1 MQERPT
7 IPDTPGEPDV
17 NWDLY
22 HPVGAS
28 IMVKIPSVSGADYY
42 QVYNGTSTTSKSVSR
57 TFYSSSWEYI
67 PSVGSGPNYI
77 RIQACNSAGCSSE
90 SAPRRI
96 VIFNNP
102 SAPNVSVSPTVVG
115 KGGTVKVDWNR
126 PDGLIWS
133 GAYFKLSCINNSGTD
148 VCAQTIP
155 HIGGSNKSEYS
166 YSFNANE
173 VSGYDIQVKACNKTD
188 SYCSSSVMRTA
199 YVAPA
204 VPGDPAYNV
213 AWDFYYPENTTM
225 TLNLP
230 QSIEGAD
237 SYDVYYYDEGTTPL
251 KVSHVAT
258 SQKSINVNV
267 GALGNHQLQLAACV
281 TSRSGGYHCSGK
293 SEGRRIVAFVPPVSP
308 ELSISP
314 TKPALND
321 DVTVTWN
328 RPDKLIWSGGYF
340 KLSCVTN
347 GNKDI
352 CDEKIDHIGGSHKA
366 QYTHTFKAS
375 EVAQYSISVKAC
387 NKSDKSCTTSNYAL
401 FETAPS
407 HGDPSYNV
415 AWDFY
420 YPENSLMKVTLSQT
434 IEGADSFDVYYY
446 PEAGTPKKVAHVG
459 KNQQTINVNVGEK
472 GNYSL
477 QLAACI
483 TSDSGQYHC
492 GEKSKAIRIVSF
504 SKPDAP
510 TVIVT
515 PETANVNDTVTVNW
529 NRPDNLIWSGGYF
542 KVSCV
547 GENGVEQCGEKIDH
561 IGGSKKSEY
570 THELKVANASVLTFK
585 VTACNKT
592 DATCSSSNL
601 VSKTIGQAQTPV
613 LSATKHD
620 MFLGDTTVLSWTN
633 PKNVKTFNIWV
644 EKPGQEPLLIV
655 QGYTKT
661 FFNRWIQNYPGVHTF
676 YVEAC
681 QENGVCVAS
690 NRINITMKQGR
701 VDQYP
706 VLTSA
711 KSSMVLGDKTL
722 LTWTRPAETTH
733 FNLWVIKPDQ
743 EAFAPW
749 TGLTDTSFNRWI
761 QNYPGIHTYFVEACN
776 AKGECFSSNRV
787 EVSVHPSLGVLEDLV
802 LEAPERA
809 FLKSK
814 GSIKWKFTKT
824 QERQYELTL
833 FVKKPDGEQLVEL
846 ASSSNNQASSFDYLF
861 EKSGD
866 HFFYVQA
873 CALVEQQQ
881 TIPVIT
887 DSLFTP
893 VGEVSKTCSDLEPTK
908 VTVSVINQEFLPE
921 NKGDELTWSSLPSG
935 STVTIESATCSDNC
949 DMASLNWSLLATLKN
964 GETSL
969 ALSNSEGKVYRIKVC
984 FADGSCTSWMS
995 VDAEPAKVETPQTPV
1010 MAQVPDASYSALG
1023 MIDADVD
1030 VNSAGNAT
1038 YETSIEVPVAPGG
1051 FTPELSIQYSS
1062 AGGDSELGYGWALV
1076 GRSTIARCRRY
1087 LEEDGYYQ
1095 GIQLDETDAVCLDG
1109 QRLVPEVAGSKLAS
1123 GTTYR
1128 LKSEPNVK
1136 VEYLGN
1142 TGFVVYLPSGE
1153 QHTYGNV
1160 DNARVKE
1167 VASSTVYQWHL
1178 SKKSDTYGN
1187 VIHYEYQG
1195 SDTER
1200 LRLAKVTYAGNT
1212 VVFNYETRPDLY
1224 KRYFLGTLIT
1234 DDKRLRS
1241 IVVTNHLNQDVN
1253 YYGFDYVASRASN
1266 RTLLDSI
1273 RQCAGQYGGCKTPT
1287 TFDYSDDVPT
1297 GLVENSHLISYDI
1310 KSAFGL
1316 TSLERP
1322 EIKLMDHDGDGK
1334 QELVILAAADD
1345 DVNFQIRNFAVSTT
1359 GISEL
1364 GLLATGKST
1373 RRHVGEDANE
1383 ENVYVHRRNWHVTDL
1398 ENDGQDEIQ
1407 ILPSNETEI
1416 YGDIFGDG
1424 VQRPVQKYDSEA
1436 LGEIWD
1442 YWSACSQMSRCDAT
1456 LDVVGLFDFNYDGLV
1471 DRLIGAWGMEVD
1483 AHTGRTFSSA
1493 RSFILINTSKG
1504 QVFSERY
1511 IDPSVG
1517 MNSSVGGEIYS
1528 EKLQGDVN
1536 GDGYADFLGKCFDGV
1551 KFRSCSEVSSIDE
1564 PPRLGP
1570 HEEVAVHAYIDI
1582 NGDGRDD
1589 YVFME
1594 DKKVK
1599 AQLSHPTL
1607 KSEITLAD
1615 VGDRIDGT
1623 PHIVGSG
1630 ASQVLFADLDGDGQ
1644 PAMIAFDQ
1652 LSGIVY
1658 IWHDANQSNQPI
1670 DRLEHVRVEKG
1681 PTHEFGYTTL
1691 LNGHT
1696 ADTDANTKHWG
1707 NGAAVKDVRSGGFV
1721 VSGWAAQ
1728 TAANSTREDSEQR
1741 FAFDYEGLK
1750 VQAGGRGALGF
1761 KKVTKTNV
1769 SNGIVETTTYRQDAP
1784 FTGQPEIKERSY
1796 QGALLS
1802 RYSVTDW
1809 QTLSLFSGQV
1819 VKGVVKGSQTT
1830 TYVLDGENGH
1840 IEGSRKTD
1848 LKTETKSIDY
1858 EVVNN
1863 SYIRQSALTSI
1874 ETDHIGGF
1882 TWHTQQSFQY
1892 DDEDTNNWYLARP
1905 TTKTVTSTLKRG
1917 SIEHSQ
1923 STQRYTTSY
1932 NDENRVEY
1940 TERGVS
1946 EEGTPES
1953 EQVYL
1958 KEAFTYDS
1966 YGNVLTTTQCSQHYA
1981 DNCTTATINKG
1992 ALPLYHIL
2000 NRKHVE
2006 YDQGRH
2012 IRSESNGLFT
2022 EYTYSNHNAWGLPQT
2037 AVDPH
2042 GVTEIRRY
2050 DAFGQLYFS
2059 ARADGS
2065 YASSIK
2071 SWCDN
2076 NCPQGAT
2083 YRIENKASNAPTK
2096 VVYLDMFGRELGS
2109 DQQTLTGGWISQRNE
2124 YDNFGQLVKQSVP
2137 YQQGDTVYYEEKQ
2150 YDVLG
2155 RRWLSTSPSGITK
2168 QERYVGA
2175 TQYTH
2180 VSGTH
2185 NGPLSDYATINY
2197 TLSKTHNGFNL
2208 LTTAVDAN
2216 AASTEY
2222 RYNELKLLS
2231 EVQDPD
2237 KQSVYIDYN
2246 AYGHKIFMNDLD
2258 KGQMS
2263 YANDAQGNVVKFT
2276 AADKSATLHSY
2287 DSLGREVQTNVLD
2300 TAGNTSKE
2308 SQFEFDGAFLTRQSS
2323 TEGDLTRFTPDSF
2336 GRVKEVGRYLDGE
2349 QLTSSTTYDHLGR
2362 VFQEFDVS
2370 GDSRGVQYEYQN
2382 GYAIAL
2388 KEARNSETV
2397 YYQAQQMDAFGNIT
2411 QWQTGTGVTSNAQ
2424 YDEKTGFL
2432 KSINTGHGVVQDLV
2446 FEYDGLGNL
2455 RARQDKNGDTA
2466 RDNLLEVFGYD
2477 ELNRLSAVTMNGV
2490 NTLSMSYYDNGN
2502 IKTKS
2507 DVQSGQYY
2515 QYSGKASRCATP
2527 AGTHA
2532 VSSIGQLSYCY
2543 DTRGNQTYAYDG
2555 GTRTRQV
2562 WYSYFD
2568 KPTRI
2573 VSQKAQTEFKYDAKN
2588 SRFQRIDK
2596 EGDKT
2601 TTTYYAGNT
2610 EVVIEAGS
2618 RQYRRYIG
2626 DFAIA
2631 TVTGRV
2637 QTTRYMYKDHLG
2649 STDVITAEDGA
2660 LIERLSYDAFGRRRD
2675 GLTWGKIQQL
2685 YTDPSVQNALDI
2697 TEKGFTGHEHVDHAE
2712 AIHMGGRIYDPTLGR
2727 FMQADPFVQEP
2738 TSAQSFNR
2746 YTYVFNNPLSYTDP
2760 TGYLCTQSGWTF
2772 EFCNGEEK
2780 QNEQDKAAGE
2790 AVSEQN
2796 VNRDIQG
2803 KEGESEA
2810 ALNGTTK
2817 TETPSDNA
2825 VTLNPSDDDTTKAA
2839 GVLAVG
2845 WGGAAAEPTPAG
2857 EIVMGVATLAAAA
2870 YYGPELMEKMRTEID
2885 GIMKKAAGPDGV
2897 QYSLRATKD
2906 GVYPCFNCSSGVTNL
2921 KAGDVWKFGETT
2933 NPTSRYSPTFL
2944 RTNNLRQVN
2953 EFHGNRVQIKV
2964 VEKMKIYNHALINFS
2979 LPPGNKIFR

>member
-1 MQERPT
+1 MIRIILLLCFSLLSVAVHAIGTPSYVSAWINGTGTEVSISWGTVSGAGYYQLQYRNGNGGWGTSGGMYYGGSHSWSNITETLIDRNYRMRACDINNNCSTWSSSSNWISTPLPT
-7 IPDTPGEPDV
+7 PSTPSYV
-17 NWDLY
+17 L
-22 HPVGAS
+22 AS
-28 IMVKIPSVSGADYY
+28 INSTGTSASISWGTVSGADYY
-42 QVYNGTSTTSKSVSR
+42 QLQYRDGNGGWGTSSGTYYGGSHTWNNLTETFRDRNYRMRACNSQNSCSPWSSSSNWVSSPLPIPAAPSSVSVSIVDKTVTLRWAIMSDASYYQLQYRDGSGSWQSSNYQYTDGIHTWPNITDVFVDRSYRMRSCNSENNCTTSWSA
-57 TFYSSSWEYI
+57 SSSTITSPKPDIPNKPTVKVDKKDILVQWNNVLGASKYRIQVQWEHAGFTDI
-67 PSVGSGPNYI
+67 KNYESTTNEI
-77 RIQACNSAGCSSE
+77 SWGDVYQGRRIYRIQACNLVGCSEPSE
-90 SAPRRI
+90 PSDQIEIFITPERPSKPQASVIGNKINVTWGASNGATYYDLSIKFDANDWTEPGRFVYQSTSASWADLDVGTRQYKISACNASGCSGYSDVSSPIKNFVDKPQAKLEPNNGISVNWDTSVQGQFDIQIKYNTNDWTVPGRYISDGKSISWPDLPSGQRSYRVRGCNSDLSQCTQWSEESNKVEIPVWIHNVI
-96 VIFNNP
+96 VNGSSTTLEWGPIQGTEYYDISIKYNDNDWTVPGRF
-102 SAPNVSVSPTVVG
+102 NVSHSHDSATQRVTHENLD
-115 KGGTVKVDWNR
+115 GGVR
-126 PDGLIWS
+126 
-133 GAYFKLSCINNSGTD
+133 
-148 VCAQTIP
+148 
-155 HIGGSNKSEYS
+155 S
-166 YSFNANE
+166 YKIRA
-173 VSGYDIQVKACNKTD
+173 
-188 SYCSSSVMRTA
+188 CSSSSCSIWS
-199 YVAPA
+199 APTNEYKT
-204 VPGDPAYNV
+204 VGLPA
-213 AWDFYYPENTTM
+213 D
-225 TLNLP
+225 
-230 QSIEGAD
+230 
-237 SYDVYYYDEGTTPL
+237 TPKL
-251 KVSHVAT
+251 KVSAPARTFINAT
-258 SQKSINVNV
+258 EQI
-267 GALGNHQLQLAACV
+267 
-281 TSRSGGYHCSGK
+281 TW
-293 SEGRRIVAFVPPVSP
+293 EFESP
-308 ELSISP
+308 ASLPLSATLYVMLPNS
-314 TKPALND
+314 T
-321 DVTVTWN
+321 
-328 RPDKLIWSGGYF
+328 
-340 KLSCVTN
+340 
-347 GNKDI
+347 
-352 CDEKIDHIGGSHKA
+352 EKIR
-366 QYTHTFKAS
+366 
-375 EVAQYSISVKAC
+375 
-387 NKSDKSCTTSNYAL
+387 
-401 FETAPS
+401 
-407 HGDPSYNV
+407 
-415 AWDFY
+415 
-420 YPENSLMKVTLSQT
+420 LS
-434 IEGADSFDVYYY
+434 
-446 PEAGTPKKVAHVG
+446 
-459 KNQQTINVNVGEK
+459 
-472 GNYSL
+472 
-477 QLAACI
+477 
-483 TSDSGQYHC
+483 
-492 GEKSKAIRIVSF
+492 
-504 SKPDAP
+504 
-510 TVIVT
+510 
-515 PETANVNDTVTVNW
+515 
-529 NRPDNLIWSGGYF
+529 
-542 KVSCV
+542 
-547 GENGVEQCGEKIDH
+547 
-561 IGGSKKSEY
+561 
-570 THELKVANASVLTFK
+570 
-585 VTACNKT
+585 
-592 DATCSSSNL
+592 SSSNGTSMPFTKAL
-601 VSKTIGQAQTPV
+601 G
-613 LSATKHD
+613 KHD
-620 MFLGDTTVLSWTN
+620 Y
-633 PKNVKTFNIWV
+633 TFTKSGTYRFFAQACSLTDAQQIIPV
-644 EKPGQEPLLIV
+644 SMRGLLV
-655 QGYTKT
+655 PVVTQSADD
-661 FFNRWIQNYPGVHTF
+661 
-676 YVEAC
+676 VEAC
-681 QENGVCVAS
+681 SE
-690 NRINITMKQGR
+690 
-701 VDQYP
+701 
-706 VLTSA
+706 L
-711 KSSMVLGDKTL
+711 
-722 LTWTRPAETTH
+722 WETE
-733 FNLWVIKPDQ
+733 L
-743 EAFAPW
+743 
-749 TGLTDTSFNRWI
+749 
-761 QNYPGIHTYFVEACN
+761 
-776 AKGECFSSNRV
+776 RV
-787 EVSVHPSLGVLEDLV
+787 E
-802 LEAPERA
+802 
-809 FLKSK
+809 
-814 GSIKWKFTKT
+814 
-824 QERQYELTL
+824 
-833 FVKKPDGEQLVEL
+833 
-846 ASSSNNQASSFDYLF
+846 
-861 EKSGD
+861 
-866 HFFYVQA
+866 
-873 CALVEQQQ
+873 
-881 TIPVIT
+881 
-887 DSLFTP
+887 
-893 VGEVSKTCSDLEPTK
+893 
-908 VTVSVINQEFLPE
+908 VINQEFAPE